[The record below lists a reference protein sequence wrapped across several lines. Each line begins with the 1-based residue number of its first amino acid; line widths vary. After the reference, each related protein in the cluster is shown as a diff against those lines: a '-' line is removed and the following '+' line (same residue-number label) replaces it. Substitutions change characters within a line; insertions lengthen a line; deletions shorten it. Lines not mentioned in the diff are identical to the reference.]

1 MNFNNNETFDY
12 REDDINKNMEDLNRE
27 IEKDLLNNLENK
39 NQERKKEPK
48 KFLTN
53 PRSIVLV
60 IVLIMFIIK
69 IITFF
74 TN

>member
-39 NQERKKEPK
+39 NQEKKKEPK

>member
-74 TN
+74 Y

>member
-1 MNFNNNETFDY
+1 LNFNNNETFDY